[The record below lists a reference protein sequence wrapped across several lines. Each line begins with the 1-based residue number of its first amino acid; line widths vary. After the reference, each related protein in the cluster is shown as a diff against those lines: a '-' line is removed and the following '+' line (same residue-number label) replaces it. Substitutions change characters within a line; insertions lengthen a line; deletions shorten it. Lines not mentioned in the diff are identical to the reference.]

1 MGIYFINRKV
11 RVVEQSCRESYR
23 SVEFED
29 FCMVACYISP
39 NITIEEFEAK
49 VDEIMESVR
58 VGDAATEC

>member
-1 MGIYFINRKV
+1 M
-11 RVVEQSCRESYR
+11 
-23 SVEFED
+23 EFED

-58 VGDAATEC
+58 VGGAATEF